1 MTALVERPIF
11 IVGHPR
17 SGTTLLRFLLS
28 SHPRIYIPEETGFIP
43 FLLKKEQIET
53 DLTLTQVKSI
63 VERIGQLNHLWRR
76 MVKDVPAF
84 YRALPQPKLQY
95 LLDALYRQ
103 QIVDYG
109 ATRWGDKTPVYVRY
123 IPTLDR
129 IFPSAQF
136 VHVIRDGRDAAV
148 SAQQKWPDRQLYMD
162 SYYLLRNWVKNVETG
177 QTAGVYL
184 GPDRYLEV
192 HYERMVQEPKPTLEQ
207 VCAFLDEA
215 FHADMMNHPR
225 LARQTGPGPQGHVE
239 VMQPISIASI
249 GRWRTQMTP
258 FDQKVANRL
267 AGQTLLALGYELAE
281 VGAFSATES
290 ARLLL
295 LAGKFCLTDTART
308 LLYASGALTL
318 NRGMR

>member
-43 FLLKKEQIET
+43 FLIKDLQIQT
-53 DLTLTQVKSI
+53 DLSLTQVKRI
-63 VERIGQLNHLWRR
+63 VERIGQLNRLWRG

-84 YRALPQPKLQY
+84 YRALPEPKLQHV
-95 LLDALYRQ
+95 LDALYRQ
-103 QIVDYG
+103 QIAEYG

-123 IPTLDR
+123 ISTLDR
-129 IFPSAQF
+129 LFPSAQF

-148 SAQQKWPDRQLYMD
+148 SAQEKWPDRRLYMD
-162 SYYLLRNWVKNVETG
+162 TNYLLRNWVKNVESG
-177 QTAGVYL
+177 QTAGGYL
-184 GPDRYLEV
+184 GPSRYLEV
-192 HYERMVQEPKPTLEQ
+192 RYERMVREPKRTLER
-207 VCAFLDEA
+207 VCAFLDES
-215 FHADMMNHPR
+215 FHPNMLNHSR
-225 LARQTGPGPQGHVE
+225 LASQIGPGPQGHVE
-239 VMQPISIASI
+239 AMQPISTASM
-249 GRWRTQMTP
+249 GRWKTRMTP
-258 FDQKVANRL
+258 FDQKMANRL

-281 VGAFSATES
+281 VGALSAAES

-295 LAGKFCLTDTART
+295 LTAKYYLTDTARS
-308 LLYASGALTL
+308 LLYASGILTL